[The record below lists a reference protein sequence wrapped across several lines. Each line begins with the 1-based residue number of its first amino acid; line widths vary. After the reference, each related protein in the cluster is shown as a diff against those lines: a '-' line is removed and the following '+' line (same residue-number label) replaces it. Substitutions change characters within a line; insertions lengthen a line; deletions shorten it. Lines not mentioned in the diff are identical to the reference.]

1 MSLTLGMIGLKH
13 QHTAGH
19 LRTFEA
25 LDAVSRVVLCHPG
38 DAAAALPAGDF
49 AKVGGDPVDLDH
61 LLAREDIPVV
71 CVTLP
76 NDITPEI
83 VARCAR
89 AGKHVL
95 CEKPCARSAAEMRP
109 AQAELKR
116 QGRQFCVFYIWR
128 ANPAVLQMRHLVRS
142 GAIGRLTSV
151 ELRMV
156 TTQVGMRN
164 PSHWLFRRDMAGGG
178 ILSWLGCHWLDLM
191 RYVTG
196 REVESV
202 AALVGTVSGE
212 AIDVEDVAGV
222 TMRLNGGALAT
233 LHAGYLLPSGR
244 PGYENAGYD
253 MGITFRGTT
262 GTLSHSGYGDEQTVT
277 LESIAPGWHTAPRQ
291 VYRYTLPRQ
300 STYGGAHGLEFVE
313 RFIEEATTGS
323 GPGPAPVSEA
333 VRVLEVLDAI
343 YLSAER
349 EQVVR
354 LPA

>member
-1 MSLTLGMIGLKH
+1 MNLTVGMIGPAH
-13 QHTAGH
+13 PHTAGH

-25 LDAVSRVVLCHPG
+25 LDAVSRVVLCDPEG
-38 DAAAALPAGDF
+38 TGARPAGEF
-49 AKVGGDPVDLDH
+49 AKLEGTPVGLDE
-61 LLAREDIPVV
+61 LLAREDVPVV

-76 NDITPEI
+76 NDVTPEV
-83 VARCAR
+83 VARSAG

-109 AQAELKR
+109 AQAELER
-116 QGRQFCVFYIWR
+116 HGRQFCVYYVWR
-128 ANPAVLQMRHLVRS
+128 ANPAVLQMRHLVRG

-164 PSHWLFRRDMAGGG
+164 PSHWLFKRDVAGGG

-196 REVESV
+196 QEVESV

-222 TMRLNGGALAT
+222 TMRLSGGALAT

-253 MGITFRGTT
+253 MGIIFRGTA
-262 GTLSHSGYGDEQTVT
+262 GTLTHSGYGDEQTVA
-277 LESIAPGWHTAPRQ
+277 LESFAAGWHTVPRQ

-300 STYGGAHGLEFVE
+300 PAYGGAHGLGFVE
-313 RFIEEATTGS
+313 QFLREAMTGS

-343 YLSAER
+343 YQSAESR
-349 EQVVR
+349 QVVR
-354 LPA
+354 PGG